1 MSRHVKMMMLDT
13 CPHCKRAFELMDELK
28 KEHPEYNQVDIETIE
43 ERREP
48 EKTKGYDYWYV
59 PCFFVDGVKV
69 HEGVPSKE
77 KIEQVFIEALKP

>member
-1 MSRHVKMMMLDT
+1 MSRHVNMMMLDT